1 MGLEG
6 QDAEQVVDRVID
18 VGAFGGGLSGRHPPQ
33 AQQGHHVVDTQRA
46 AGAHVGAEQIH
57 HGLVGRL
64 EQLVRVHGG
73 QAPVLA
79 ERAQNIG
86 RRTDR
91 GFRAVEIPVGPDL
104 GGTFGDTHRQIAV
117 DPHHHARRLGTGVGP
132 GQLLVGQELQ
142 IEVEIHILAVLGHPV
157 RHFRIV
163 VVAERLRPHR
173 PAPGIF
179 ALGIEVGLQGIE
191 GGLLL
196 QAVAAGGD
204 ECIESGLT
212 LGAEARLIEHLTQHA
227 ELGLDD
233 AGVIHVAL
241 GTQLAQML
249 LESRACHFRLEACV
263 PLEFGYSLHI
273 DVGHVEPASGRGAVR
288 AGALRVGRIEGMDRV
303 EADEVG
309 APGGHLLDQ
318 LTQIAEIADAPVVA
332 AAQAVELYAR
342 APHLAAIGDG
352 RLLVA
357 RLGRDD
363 EAHAGERLVVALLQ
377 QDQIVITQLGLHI
390 QGHAIGLALHLFEF
404 GHADQLT
411 VDGGELTGQQAALLQ
426 LELPGEGVVDEFDG

>member
-1 MGLEG
+1 M
-6 QDAEQVVDRVID
+6 
-18 VGAFGGGLSGRHPPQ
+18 
-33 AQQGHHVVDTQRA
+33 
-46 AGAHVGAEQIH
+46 
-57 HGLVGRL
+57 
-64 EQLVRVHGG
+64 
-73 QAPVLA
+73 
-79 ERAQNIG
+79 
-86 RRTDR
+86 
-91 GFRAVEIPVGPDL
+91 
-104 GGTFGDTHRQIAV
+104 
-117 DPHHHARRLGTGVGP
+117 
-132 GQLLVGQELQ
+132 
-142 IEVEIHILAVLGHPV
+142 LGHPG

-173 PAPGIF
+173 PAPGIL

-204 ECIESGLT
+204 ERIEGGLT

-249 LESRACHFRLEACV
+249 LEGGTCHFRLETCV
-263 PLEFGYSLHI
+263 PLEFGHGLHI
-273 DVGHVEPASGRGAVR
+273 DVGHVEPAPGRGAVR

-332 AAQAVELYAR
+332 AAQAVELHAR

-426 LELPGEGVVDEFDG
+426 LELPGEGVVDEFDGQTDFEGNGLAAADHHHGIQRTQPVLAVLLLKLLGQGGLVVDAVTHGAQHGGLALFGYQGRLAPGINILAGNAFGGSQLFNQGGHSLRIPAVDSIYTILINFYGWYLNSGSMGHAKPRTFLHICLAGCVTE